1 MNIELTPQSVFAEYN
16 AGLQFCEGIDLYD
29 TVQVNENFF
38 IGKQWEG
45 VQSNGLPTPVFNF
58 LKRVVLFSVANI
70 STDNL
75 KLHAKPLAGDS
86 DTPAWMLETYSD
98 ILNDQFAAIF
108 EKNKMGGCI
117 REYCRNAAVDGDG
130 CMYSWWDDTMETGQM
145 SKGGI
150 RTEVLQNTQIMF
162 GNPNSRDV
170 QSQPYI
176 IILRRMLVSEAVRY
190 ARRMGA
196 SEDDVDAITPDE
208 KENGNIEMDQLGGNK
223 VTVMLRLWR
232 SEETGTIHAYE
243 CTQAAELRSE
253 WDMGIKL
260 YPLVWMPWDYVQ
272 DCYHGQ
278 ALIAELI
285 PNQIFVNKLFAMSML
300 SLMTTA
306 FPKIV
311 YDKTRVPRWDS
322 RVGAAIGING
332 GDVNNVAKILDP
344 ATISPQVSQF
354 IDSAINYTQNFMGAS
369 DAALGDTRPDNTS
382 AIVALQR
389 ASNAPLELVKLNM
402 YESIEDL
409 GRIYLDH
416 MRVYYGT
423 RYVQVKML
431 TKDQLNAQP
440 LGMTLPE
447 QDFNAPFDFE
457 ILNKI
462 PLSLKL
468 DVGASAYWSEITTV
482 QTLDNL
488 LMQGKIEL
496 VDYLERIPEGYV
508 SKRQELIDKLKGNQ
522 AMAQMN
528 QGATSSNIVPQT
540 PQAGQIPVNGGSG
553 YGELQRALNE
563 TGVA

>member
-1 MNIELTPQSVFAEYN
+1 MKEKMTPDKAYRRYDRGVQVN
-16 AGLQFCEGIDLYD
+16 TQLNLYD
-29 TVQVNENFF
+29 TVQKNENFF

-45 VQSNGLPTPVFNF
+45 VESNGLPTPVFNF
-58 LKRVVLFSVANI
+58 LKRVALFQIATI
-70 STDNL
+70 SSDNL
-75 KLHAKPLAGDS
+75 SMQASPLGSTSMYSLGD
-86 DTPAWMLETYSD
+86 LEKVAD
-98 ILNDQFAAIF
+98 VMNKQFAAIF
-108 EKNKMGGCI
+108 ERNKIVTLTRQFM
-117 REYCRNAAVDGDG
+117 RNAAVDGDG
-130 CMYSWWDDTMETGQM
+130 ATYTYFDPDIETGQEA
-145 SKGGI
+145 KGDI
-150 RTEVLQNTQIMF
+150 VTEIIENTRVIF
-162 GNPNSRDV
+162 GNPNDRRV
-170 QSQPYI
+170 QTQPYI
-176 IILRRMLVSEAVRY
+176 IIPRRLMVDEVKRIAKRNGVKKDDIDRI
-190 ARRMGA
+190 RPDT
-196 SEDDVDAITPDE
+196 EDY
-208 KENGNIEMDQLGGNK
+208 NNQMDTLQDKLCTLI
-223 VTVMLRLWR
+223 VYLWKDD
-232 SEETGTIHAYE
+232 ETGTVHSFQCNKDVEIE
-243 CTQAAELRSE
+243 KEKDTGL
-253 WDMGIKL
+253 KL
-260 YPLVWMPWDYVQ
+260 YPITWMPWDYVQ
-272 DCYHGQ
+272 DCYHGM
-278 ALIAELI
+278 ALIGELI

-431 TKDQLNAQP
+431 TKDQLNSQP

-447 QDFNAPFDFE
+447 QDFNTPFDFD
-457 ILNKI
+457 ILNRI

-508 SKRQELIDKLKGNQ
+508 SKRQELIDKPKGNQ
-522 AMAQMN
+522 AMSQMN
-528 QGATSSNIVPQT
+528 QGATSGNLVPEV